1 MHRRLFASMLCA
13 LLVGCSA
20 HTNVR
25 IGSGA
30 VGVPPGTSVTSSS
43 VGASVQSGSAAGAL
57 IAIGLL
63 AAAWHGTGSD
73 RVSDRHGTESFSAMS
88 GPVPPLDETRRVHEQ
103 DCTRPI
109 EDGSANLKCK

>member
-1 MHRRLFASMLCA
+1 MDGRLLATLLCA
-13 LLVGCSA
+13 LLAGCSA

-30 VGVPPGTSVTSSS
+30 AGVPPGTSVTSSS

-63 AAAWHGTGSD
+63 AAAWHGAGSD
-73 RVSDRHGTESFSAMS
+73 RVSGRHGAEPFSAIV

-109 EDGSANLKCK
+109 EDASANLKCK

>member
-1 MHRRLFASMLCA
+1 MHRRLFASILCA

-30 VGVPPGTSVTSSS
+30 AGVPPGTSVTSSS
-43 VGASVQSGSAAGAL
+43 VRASVQSGSAAGAL

-63 AAAWHGTGSD
+63 AAAWHGAGIE
-73 RVSDRHGTESFSAMS
+73 RFSDRHGVEPFSAIV
-88 GPVPPLDETRRVHEQ
+88 GPLPPLDELRRVHEQ

-109 EDGSANLKCK
+109 EDWSANLKCK